1 MAKNEKISE
10 ERKNLIREFIN
21 QNNITTAKDI
31 EEALKNMFKDT
42 LQEMLEAEMTAQL
55 GYDKYEYT
63 DEAKQNYRNGYGTK
77 NIHSSAGDFEIKV
90 PRDRNGEF
98 DPVIVEKG
106 NNDISNIEQK
116 IIRMYARGNSNKEI
130 YEQMKELYGVHISPD
145 MVTSI
150 TNKIIPKIKEW
161 QNRPL
166 ESIYPIV
173 FIDATYFNVKIE
185 QAIVKRAVYIILGV
199 NLNGEKEVLGFY
211 ISEVE
216 SAKQWANI
224 LNNLKNRGVKDILL
238 LCADGLSGLK
248 EAIGAIFPMVEF
260 QRCIVHMIRN
270 TVAYVSYKD
279 RKELCSDL
287 KKIYTAPD
295 ADAGYENL
303 LELQE
308 KWEPRKVSLDNW
320 ANNWDAIVPFFK
332 FGPELR
338 KIMYTTNAIESL
350 NNSYKRINK
359 GRRIFP
365 SETSLEKSLYLATEI
380 ITERWT
386 AKYQNWG
393 VILRELRIHYGDR
406 IPSTIIV

>member
-1 MAKNEKISE
+1 MAKHERISE
-10 ERKNLIREFIN
+10 ERKKLIQEFIN

-42 LQEMLEAEMTAQL
+42 LQEMLEAEMTTQL
-55 GYDKYEYT
+55 GYNKYEYT

-98 DPVIVEKG
+98 DPIIVEKG
-106 NNDISNIEQK
+106 NNDISDIEQK

-166 ESIYPIV
+166 ESVYPIV

-185 QAIVKRAVYIILGV
+185 QSIVKRAVYIILGV

-224 LNNLKNRGVKDILL
+224 LNN
-238 LCADGLSGLK
+238 
-248 EAIGAIFPMVEF
+248 
-260 QRCIVHMIRN
+260 
-270 TVAYVSYKD
+270 
-279 RKELCSDL
+279 
-287 KKIYTAPD
+287 
-295 ADAGYENL
+295 
-303 LELQE
+303 
-308 KWEPRKVSLDNW
+308 
-320 ANNWDAIVPFFK
+320 
-332 FGPELR
+332 
-338 KIMYTTNAIESL
+338 
-350 NNSYKRINK
+350 
-359 GRRIFP
+359 
-365 SETSLEKSLYLATEI
+365 
-380 ITERWT
+380 
-386 AKYQNWG
+386 
-393 VILRELRIHYGDR
+393 
-406 IPSTIIV
+406 

>member
-1 MAKNEKISE
+1 MAKNGTISN
-10 ERKNLIREFIN
+10 ERRKLIKEFIN

-42 LQEMLEAEMTAQL
+42 LQEMLEAELTTQL
-55 GYDKYEYT
+55 GYNKYEYT

-77 NIHSSAGDFEIKV
+77 NIHSSAGDFELKV

-98 DPVIVEKG
+98 DPIIVEKG
-106 NNDISNIEQK
+106 NNDISDIEQK

-166 ESIYPIV
+166 ESIYPII

-185 QAIVKRAVYIILGV
+185 QSIVKRAVYIILGV

-270 TVAYVSYKD
+270 TVTYVSYKD
-279 RKELCSDL
+279 RKELCTDL
-287 KKIYTAPD
+287 KKIYTAAD

-308 KWEPRKVSLDNW
+308 KWEKRKVSLDNW
-320 ANNWDAIVPFFK
+320 LNNWDAIVPFFK

-386 AKYQNWG
+386 SKYQNWG
-393 VILRELRIHYGDR
+393 VILRELRLHYGNR
-406 IPSTIIV
+406 IPQI

>member
-1 MAKNEKISE
+1 MAKHQKISE
-10 ERKNLIREFIN
+10 ERRKFLQEFIA
-21 QNNITTAKDI
+21 QNNINTAQDI
-31 EEALKNMFKDT
+31 QEALKDMFKDT
-42 LQEMLEAEMTAQL
+42 LQEMLEAEMSTQL
-55 GYDKYEYT
+55 GYNKYEYT
-63 DEAKQNYRNGYGTK
+63 DEAKTNYRNGYGSKT
-77 NIHSSAGDFEIKV
+77 IHSSAGDFKLDV

-98 DPVIVEKG
+98 EPMIVEKG
-106 NNDISNIEQK
+106 SNDISDIEQK
-116 IIRMYARGNSNKEI
+116 IIRMYARGTSNKEI
-130 YEQMKELYGVHISPD
+130 YEQMKELYGVNISPD

-150 TNKIIPKIKEW
+150 TNKVIPKIKEW

-166 ESIYPIV
+166 EKVYPII

-185 QAIVKRAVYIILGV
+185 QSIVKRAVYIILGV
-199 NLNGEKEVLGFY
+199 NLSGEKEVLGFY

-216 SAKQWANI
+216 SAKQWAGI
-224 LNNLKNRGVKDILL
+224 LNNLKNRGVKDILV

-248 EAIGAIFPMVEF
+248 EAIAAIYPMVEF

-270 TVAYVSYKD
+270 TVAFVSYKD
-279 RKELCSDL
+279 RKELCKDL
-287 KKIYTAPD
+287 KSIYTAAD
-295 ADAGYENL
+295 ADVAYTNL

-308 KWEPRKVSLDNW
+308 KWSKRKVSLDNW
-320 ANNWDAIVPFFK
+320 SNNWDAIVPFFK

-365 SETSLEKSLYLATEI
+365 SEQSLEKSLFLATEI
-380 ITERWT
+380 ITEKWT

-393 VILRELRIHYGDR
+393 VILQELRIHYRDR
-406 IPSTIIV
+406 IPNTINV

>member
-1 MAKNEKISE
+1 MAKNGTISN
-10 ERKNLIREFIN
+10 ERKKLIKEFIN

-42 LQEMLEAEMTAQL
+42 LQEMLEAELTTQL
-55 GYDKYEYT
+55 GYNKYEYT

-77 NIHSSAGDFEIKV
+77 NIHSSVGDFELKV

-98 DPVIVEKG
+98 DPIIVEKG
-106 NNDISNIEQK
+106 NNDISDIEQK

-145 MVTSI
+145 MVTTI

-166 ESIYPIV
+166 ESIYPII

-185 QAIVKRAVYIILGV
+185 QSIVKRAVYIILGV

-270 TVAYVSYKD
+270 TVTYVSYKD
-279 RKELCSDL
+279 RKELCTDL
-287 KKIYTAPD
+287 KKIYTAAD
-295 ADAGYENL
+295 AEAGYENL

-308 KWEPRKVSLDNW
+308 KWEKRKVSLDNW
-320 ANNWDAIVPFFK
+320 LNNWDAIVPFFK

-393 VILRELRIHYGDR
+393 VILRELRLHYGDR
-406 IPSTIIV
+406 IPQI

>member
-1 MAKNEKISE
+1 MAKNGTISN
-10 ERKNLIREFIN
+10 ERKKLIKEFIN

-42 LQEMLEAEMTAQL
+42 LQEMLEAELTTQL
-55 GYDKYEYT
+55 GYNKYEYT

-77 NIHSSAGDFEIKV
+77 NIHSSVGDFELKV

-98 DPVIVEKG
+98 DPIIVEKG
-106 NNDISNIEQK
+106 NNDISDIEQK

-145 MVTSI
+145 MVTTI

-166 ESIYPIV
+166 ESIYPII

-185 QAIVKRAVYIILGV
+185 QSIVKRAVYIILGV

-270 TVAYVSYKD
+270 TVTYVSYKD
-279 RKELCSDL
+279 RKELCTDL
-287 KKIYTAPD
+287 KKIYTAAD

-308 KWEPRKVSLDNW
+308 KWEKRKVSLDNW
-320 ANNWDAIVPFFK
+320 LNNWDAIVPFFK

-393 VILRELRIHYGDR
+393 VILRELRLHYGDR
-406 IPSTIIV
+406 IPQI